1 MPPPPPLPPE
11 LLRRN
16 LPLLCAALALAV
28 TPLAAELPLAMPA
41 FVWLAC
47 GWRLAAL
54 YRRVPLPSR
63 ISLFLLALA
72 GAGLVYLHF
81 HKFYGREGGTAL
93 LLVGLGLKLLEMR
106 SLRDLYLVVYL
117 ALFVAVTVYLFSQSI
132 PIAVYTLGVVTLLV
146 ASLIGLNGGE
156 NLNLTARLWLGAKL
170 VMQAVPVMVVL
181 FLFLPR
187 IAGPLWK
194 LPEDEPGGRT
204 GLSDS
209 MEPGAISRLGL
220 SRETAFRVDFEGAL
234 PPPRERYWRGPVFW
248 RYDGRRWSAGYDEAL
263 PARRPPQTAGAS
275 YRYALTLEPHRRR
288 WVFPLETAETFP
300 AELTRAEDG
309 FLLAAEPVRER
320 RRYVLS
326 SRPEASF
333 ASLSESERRRGL
345 QIPGMPNPRVKEL
358 VESWL
363 LEDPAAEAMAK
374 RALRHF
380 REEPFGYSLR
390 PPPIGG
396 EPVAGFLFETRRG
409 FCEHYAGA
417 FVYLMRVAGIPA
429 RVVTGYQGGHWN
441 PVGRFLEVA
450 QADAHAWAEI
460 WLDGP
465 GWTRIDPT
473 AAVAPERIE
482 RELEFLAG
490 ADGAVVFANP
500 VAEALGERLS
510 SLRGLM
516 REAGLLWGAVDH
528 AWVQWVLAYGPENQ
542 SRFLER
548 LGVVDWNRLVYW
560 LTGLLGLLALVSFVL
575 LWPRSRP
582 AADPALRLY
591 LRVAGKLERQ
601 GLVRAPAEGMRDFAA
616 RVARARPDLAESFGR
631 FTALFL
637 AIRYGGTAQAAALER
652 LKALGRE
659 IPSRQRGGRQQRGF
673 GDLDAGAEG
682 VAGAAAEAPQ
692 HQGPQEPCGDRGR
705 Q

>member
-1 MPPPPPLPPE
+1 MSPPPLSLG

-16 LPLLCAALALAV
+16 LPLLCAALALV
-28 TPLAAELPLAMPA
+28 VSPHAADLPLGIPG

-54 YRRVPLPSR
+54 YRKVPMPSR
-63 ISLFLLALA
+63 SSLLLLTLA

-93 LLVGLGLKLLEMR
+93 FLVGLGLKLLEMR

-117 ALFVAVTVYLFSQSI
+117 ALFVAVTEYLFSQSI
-132 PIAVYTLGVVTLLV
+132 PVAVYTLGVVTLLM
-146 ASLIGLNGGE
+146 SCLIGVNGGE
-156 NLNLTARLWLGAKL
+156 TLDLAARLRLGAKL
-170 VMQAVPVMVVL
+170 VIQAVPVMVVL

-194 LPEDEPGGRT
+194 LPEDEPGGKT

-220 SRETAFRVDFEGAL
+220 SRETAFRVDFEGDL
-234 PPPRERYWRGPVFW
+234 PPPQERYWRGPVFW
-248 RYDGRRWSAGYDEAL
+248 QYDGRRWTAGYDEPL
-263 PARRPPQTAGAS
+263 PARLPPRLSGAS
-275 YRYALTLEPHRRR
+275 YRYALTLEPQRRR

-300 AELTRAEDG
+300 AELTRVEDG

-326 SRPEASF
+326 SRPAATF
-333 ASLSESERRRGL
+333 ASLSEGERRRAL
-345 QIPGMPNPRVKEL
+345 QIPGMPDERVREL
-358 VESWL
+358 VNGWL
-363 LEDPAAEAMAK
+363 LENPSADALAR

-380 REEPFGYSLR
+380 REEPFIYSLR
-390 PPPIGG
+390 PPAIEGD
-396 EPVAGFLFETRRG
+396 PVAGFLFDTRRG

-417 FVYLMRVAGIPA
+417 FAYLMRVAGVPA

-441 PVGRFLEVA
+441 PVGHFLEVA

-460 WLDGP
+460 WIDGT
-465 GWTRIDPT
+465 GWTRFDPT

-482 RELEFLAG
+482 RELEFAAG

-500 VAEALGERLS
+500 VAEALGDRLS
-510 SLRGLM
+510 SLRGLI
-516 REAGLLWGAVDH
+516 REAGLMWDAVDH

-542 SRFLER
+542 GRFLER
-548 LGVVDWNRLVYW
+548 LGVVDWNRLVFW
-560 LTGLLGLLALVSFVL
+560 LTGLLGLLALASFAL
-575 LWPRSRP
+575 LWPQSRA

-591 LRVAGKLERQ
+591 LRVTGKLERQ

-616 RVARARPDLAESFGR
+616 RVAHTRPDLAEPFGR
-631 FTALFL
+631 FTAQFL
-637 AIRYGGTAQAAALER
+637 AIRYGGTAQAAALKR

-659 IPSRQRGGRQQRGF
+659 IPSRQHGGSQHRGF

-682 VAGAAAEAPQ
+682 VAGAAAKAPQ
-692 HQGPQEPCGDRGR
+692 HHGPQYPGARCGHE
-705 Q
+705 

>member
-1 MPPPPPLPPE
+1 MTHPPLPPE

-16 LPLLCAALALAV
+16 LPLLCAALALVV
-28 TPLAAELPLAMPA
+28 TPHAADLPLDIPG

-54 YRRVPLPSR
+54 DRKAPIPSR
-63 ISLFLLALA
+63 ISLLLLTLA

-93 LLVGLGLKLLEMR
+93 FLVGLGLKLLEMR

-117 ALFVAVTVYLFSQSI
+117 ALFVAVTEYLFSQSI
-132 PIAVYTLGVVTLLV
+132 PIAVYTLGVVTLLM
-146 ASLIGLNGGE
+146 SCLIGLNGGE
-156 NLNLTARLWLGAKL
+156 SLSLAGRLRLGAKM
-170 VMQAVPVMVVL
+170 VMQAIPVMVVL
-181 FLFLPR
+181 FLLLPR

-194 LPEDEPGGRT
+194 LPEDEPAGKT

-209 MEPGAISRLGL
+209 MEPGEISRLGL

-248 RYDGRRWSAGYDEAL
+248 RFDGRRWTAGYDEPL
-263 PARRPPQTAGAS
+263 PARQPPQTAGAT
-275 YRYALTLEPHRRR
+275 YRYAVTLEPHRRR
-288 WVFPLETAETFP
+288 WVFPLETVETFP

-326 SRPEASF
+326 SRPAATF
-333 ASLSESERRRGL
+333 DTLSEGERRRAL
-345 QIPGMPNPRVKEL
+345 QIPGMPDERVRDL
-358 VESWL
+358 VNGWL
-363 LEDPAAEAMAK
+363 LENPSAEAMAH

-380 REEPFGYSLR
+380 REEPFIYSLR
-390 PPPIGG
+390 PPAIAGD
-396 EPVAGFLFETRRG
+396 PVAGFLFDTRRG

-441 PVGRFLEVA
+441 PVGHFLEVA

-460 WLDGP
+460 WIDGN
-465 GWTRIDPT
+465 GWTRFDPT

-482 RELEFLAG
+482 RELEFAAG
-490 ADGAVVFANP
+490 ADGAVVFASP
-500 VAEALGERLS
+500 VAQAWGDRLS

-516 REAGLLWGAVDH
+516 RDAGLMWDAVDH

-542 SRFLER
+542 GRFLER

-560 LTGLLGLLALVSFVL
+560 LTGLLGLLALISFAL

-582 AADPALRLY
+582 VADPALRLY

-616 RVARARPDLAESFGR
+616 RVAHTRPDLAEPFGR

-652 LKALGRE
+652 LKALGRD
-659 IPSRQRGGRQQRGF
+659 IPSR
-673 GDLDAGAEG
+673 
-682 VAGAAAEAPQ
+682 
-692 HQGPQEPCGDRGR
+692 
-705 Q
+705 

>member
-1 MPPPPPLPPE
+1 MTPPSLPPE

-16 LPLLCAALALAV
+16 LPLLCAALALVV
-28 TPLAAELPLAMPA
+28 TPHWADLPPA
-41 FVWLAC
+41 FPGFVWLAC

-54 YRRVPLPSR
+54 YRKAPPPSR
-63 ISLFLLALA
+63 IGLFLLTLA

-93 LLVGLGLKLLEMR
+93 FLVGLGLKLLEMR

-117 ALFVAVTVYLFSQSI
+117 ALFVAVTEYLFSQSI
-132 PIAVYTLGVVTLLV
+132 PIAAHTLGVVTLLM
-146 ASLIGLNGGE
+146 SCLIGLNGGE
-156 NLNLTARLWLGAKL
+156 NLGLAGRLRLGAKMVL
-170 VMQAVPVMVVL
+170 QAVPVMVVL

-194 LPEDEPGGRT
+194 LPEDEPGGTT

-220 SRETAFRVDFEGAL
+220 SRETAFRVDFEGA
-234 PPPRERYWRGPVFW
+234 PPPPQERYWRGPVFW
-248 RYDGRRWSAGYDEAL
+248 KYDGRRWTAGYDQPL

-275 YRYALTLEPHRRR
+275 YRYVLTLEPQRRR
-288 WVFPLETAETFP
+288 WVFALETAETFP
-300 AELTRAEDG
+300 AGLTRAEDG
-309 FLLAAEPVRER
+309 FLLAAEPIRER
-320 RRYVLS
+320 RRYLLS
-326 SRPEASF
+326 SRPAAAF
-333 ASLSESERRRGL
+333 DALSESERRRAL
-345 QIPGMPNPRVKEL
+345 QLPGMPDERVRAL
-358 VESWL
+358 VDGWL
-363 LEDPAAEAMAK
+363 LEDPSADAVAQ

-380 REEPFGYSLR
+380 REQPFIYSLR
-390 PPPIGG
+390 PPAIDGDPI
-396 EPVAGFLFETRRG
+396 AGFLFETRRG

-441 PVGRFLEVA
+441 PVGHFLEVS

-460 WLDGP
+460 WIDGN

-482 RELEFLAG
+482 RELAFEAD
-490 ADGAVVFANP
+490 ADGAVVFASP
-500 VAEALGERLS
+500 VAEALGQRLS
-510 SLRGLM
+510 SLRGLI
-516 REAGLLWGAVDH
+516 RDAGLLWDAVDH

-542 SRFLER
+542 GRFLER

-560 LTGLLGLLALVSFVL
+560 LTGLLGLLALISFIL
-575 LWPRSRP
+575 LWPRCRP
-582 AADPALRLY
+582 VADPALRIY

-616 RVARARPDLAESFGR
+616 RVARSRPDLAESFGR

-637 AIRYGGTAQAAALER
+637 AIRYGGMVQPAELER

-659 IPSRQRGGRQQRGF
+659 IPSRQRGSHQHRGF
-673 GDLDAGAEG
+673 RDLDAGAEG
-682 VAGAAAEAPQ
+682 IAGTTAEAAQ
-692 HQGPQEPCGDRGR
+692 HHGPQGPGGRRGHD
-705 Q
+705 